1 MTIPANDFKIVT
13 HPKDTLVMAGGT
25 RLGNNNNSMT
35 SNQAEELIRVSKTNR
50 VFSYSGFAAV
60 KEDGHYGTKFS

>member
-1 MTIPANDFKIVT
+1 MRIPVNDFQIVT

-25 RLGNNNNSMT
+25 QLGNNNNMS
-35 SNQAEELIRVSKTNR
+35 SRQAEELIRVSKTNR
-50 VFSYSGFAAV
+50 TFSYSGFAAV